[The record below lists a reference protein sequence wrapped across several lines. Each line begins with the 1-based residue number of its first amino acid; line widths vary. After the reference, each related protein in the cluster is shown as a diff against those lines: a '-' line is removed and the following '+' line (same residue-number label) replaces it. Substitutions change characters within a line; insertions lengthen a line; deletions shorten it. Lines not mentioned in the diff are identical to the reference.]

1 VTADGEQT
9 GQDAERTNSRAESL
23 EEFIKGLVQDAEGI
37 KKNHILTF
45 FSYIK
50 IKRRD

>member
-1 VTADGEQT
+1 MTADGEQT

-37 KKNHILTF
+37 KKKSYFNF
-45 FSYIK
+45 FLLHK
-50 IKRRD
+50 N